1 MLKRSTKGV
10 AKALKR
16 AAAIPGSALLAALAV
31 LTAAGAFQAHA
42 QPGATRAPMRF
53 IIPFA
58 AGSYTDTVAR
68 IVSPGLSERLGRTIV
83 IDNRPGANGIIGADL
98 VAKATPDGSTLLV
111 GGASVNVVNPGLY
124 KSLPYD
130 PVRDLVPVARIGVLP
145 FMLVTHPGVPA
156 ASVSELIAYAKKNPG
171 RLAYATPNSTTLVAM
186 ETFKRNAGVEILS
199 VPYKSS
205 PQAAADLI
213 GGQVQVLIADFATAM
228 PHVRA
233 GKARLLAVTMVKRS
247 ALLPDV
253 PAIGEVVKGFDV
265 SAFTAL
271 FAPKGTPRETATRTF
286 EALRA
291 VLATRETQ
299 EKLAAI
305 GFDIA
310 PMGPESFA
318 PYVHSQIGIWKKLIQ
333 AAGITPE

>member
-1 MLKRSTKGV
+1 MFNRT
-10 AKALKR
+10 R
-16 AAAIPGSALLAALAV
+16 AVVLLGLAS
-31 LTAAGAFQAHA
+31 LWTLSLSEAQAQA
-42 QPGATRAPMRF
+42 QPTATRAPMRL

-68 IVSPGLSERLGRTIV
+68 IITPGLSEQLGRNIV
-83 IDNRPGANGIIGADL
+83 VDNRPGANGIIGADL

-130 PVRDLVPVARIGVLP
+130 PLKDLVPVARIGLLP
-145 FMLVTHPGVPA
+145 FMLVTHPSVPA
-156 ASVSELIAYAKKNPG
+156 TNVSELIAYAKKNPG
-171 RLAYATPNSTTLVAM
+171 KLAYATPNSTTLVGM
-186 ETFKRNAGVEILS
+186 ETFKRSAGVDILS

-205 PQAAADLI
+205 PQAVADLI

-228 PHVRA
+228 PQVRA
-233 GKARLLAVTMVKRS
+233 GKARLLAVTMAKRS
-247 ALLPDV
+247 ALLPEV
-253 PAIGEVVKGFDV
+253 PTIDEVVKGFDV

-271 FAPKGTPRETATRTF
+271 FAPKGTPPAVASRVYD
-286 EALRA
+286 ALRA

-299 EKLAAI
+299 ERLASI

-310 PMGPESFA
+310 PMGPETFA
-318 PYVHSQIGIWKKLIQ
+318 PYVHTQIGVWSKLIR
-333 AAGITPE
+333 AAGVTPE